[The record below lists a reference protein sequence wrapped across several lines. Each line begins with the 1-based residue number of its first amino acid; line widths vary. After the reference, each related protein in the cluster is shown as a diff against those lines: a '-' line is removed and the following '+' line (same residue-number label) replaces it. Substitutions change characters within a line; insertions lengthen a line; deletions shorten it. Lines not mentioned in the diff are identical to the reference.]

1 MSREKQIAEICAITS
16 NACLMGCEE
25 TPFLPESSEIC
36 DYLDCRSCKEAR
48 LLLNAGYRKQGWI
61 SVDERL
67 PSDEEQRDEYG
78 ELVPFLVCEKDTTYP
93 YRAFYDGKEWGD
105 GLMRI
110 RGITHWMP
118 LPEPPIEKYTEG
130 GT

>member
-48 LLLNAGYRKQGWI
+48 LLLNAGYRKQSEVATDNNVG
-61 SVDERL
+61 DK
-67 PSDEEQRDEYG
+67 EEE
-78 ELVPFLVCEKDTTYP
+78 E
-93 YRAFYDGKEWGD
+93 A
-105 GLMRI
+105 
-110 RGITHWMP
+110 
-118 LPEPPIEKYTEG
+118 
-130 GT
+130 